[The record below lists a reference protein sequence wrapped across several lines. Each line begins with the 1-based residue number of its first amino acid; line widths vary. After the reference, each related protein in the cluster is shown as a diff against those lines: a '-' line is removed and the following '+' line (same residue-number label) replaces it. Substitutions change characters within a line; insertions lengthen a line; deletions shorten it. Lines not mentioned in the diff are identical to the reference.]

1 MNADLEEVMRNYQ
14 KDIEAGIRDAYERAL
29 ECERIPQRW
38 IVVCRVNADGDV
50 SVVDGSG
57 SSSVR
62 YFWDADGW
70 HVVAMFHTEDIT
82 PLKDAL
88 AAFRREIRP

>member
-1 MNADLEEVMRNYQ
+1 MTNWKEVMRDYQ
-14 KDIEAGIRDAYERAL
+14 KDIEAGIRNAHETAL
-29 ECERIPQRW
+29 NRKSIPQRW
-38 IVVCRVNADGDV
+38 IVVCRVNSDGHV

-62 YFWDADGW
+62 YIWDADGW

-82 PLKDAL
+82 LLKDAL
-88 AAFRREIRP
+88 AAFRREIQP